1 MINYNDL
8 IPYDYH
14 SWGKGTLGA
23 AEVESWLIVYN
34 VLDLDSG
41 QNLGGKTYH
50 QIHSDERI
58 T

>member
-1 MINYNDL
+1 MIKYNDL
-8 IPYDYH
+8 IPYDFH
-14 SWGKGTLGA
+14 TWGRGTIGA

-50 QIHSDERI
+50 QIHSD
-58 T
+58 